1 MGGGDGSEVGPRG
14 FAGLLVSPLPSG
26 GVSRRSQG
34 GADPKVARWHTGLAE
49 TGGFRSPTPGKRPP
63 CRSPYPLRF
72 PVLYQGCDLSTRR
85 TGWTPHPWT
94 ETKGR
99 ALTPVSMNLV
109 ITGFFPALCSAAP
122 GSSGSKML
130 GGSVNS
136 EARISEPSLTCQD
149 PVTKG
154 VPHQDLLKP
163 SQPGASGSAPSRPR
177 RRPPPQRPHR
187 CPDCPKAFSYPS
199 KLATHRLA
207 HGGTRPHPCPDC
219 PKAFSYPSKL
229 AAHRLTHS
237 GARPHPC
244 PHCPKAFGH
253 RSKLAA
259 HLWTHAPARPYPCPD
274 CPKSFCYPS
283 KLAAHRHTHHATE
296 ARPYPC
302 PHCPK
307 AFSFPSKLAAHRLCH
322 DPPTAPSSQTT
333 GNHRCSS
340 CDQAFGQRRLLLVHQ
355 RSHHQSEGQGERE

>member
-1 MGGGDGSEVGPRG
+1 MRTDAPTGPTWEEGMEMRLGPAARARSLLFPPVAGWCSSPASEGSAAVATAAKGGARSPAPREGPS
-14 FAGLLVSPLPSG
+14 AGLSSPLHVSSSTPGLKRGARGVNGLRLSQELVQVLPLGFWASRMLEREAESAAG
-26 GVSRRSQG
+26 GVE
-34 GADPKVARWHTGLAE
+34 P
-49 TGGFRSPTPGKRPP
+49 SPTDK
-63 CRSPYPLRF
+63 
-72 PVLYQGCDLSTRR
+72 
-85 TGWTPHPWT
+85 
-94 ETKGR
+94 E
-99 ALTPVSMNLV
+99 
-109 ITGFFPALCSAAP
+109 
-122 GSSGSKML
+122 
-130 GGSVNS
+130 
-136 EARISEPSLTCQD
+136 

-154 VPHQDLLKP
+154 EAPDQGPPQKP
-163 SQPGASGSAPSRPR
+163 SQSVPEPAASTRAPSRPR

-187 CPDCPKAFSYPS
+187 CPDCDKAFSYPS

-207 HGGTRPHPCPDC
+207 HGGARPHPCPDC

-283 KLAAHRHTHHATE
+283 KLAAHRHTHHATD

-322 DPPTAPSSQTT
+322 DPPTAPGSQATAR
-333 GNHRCSS
+333 HRCSS

-355 RSHHQSEGQGERE
+355 RSHHQAESPGERE

>member
-1 MGGGDGSEVGPRG
+1 MLERD
-14 FAGLLVSPLPSG
+14 
-26 GVSRRSQG
+26 
-34 GADPKVARWHTGLAE
+34 AE
-49 TGGFRSPTPGKRPP
+49 
-63 CRSPYPLRF
+63 
-72 PVLYQGCDLSTRR
+72 
-85 TGWTPHPWT
+85 
-94 ETKGR
+94 
-99 ALTPVSMNLV
+99 
-109 ITGFFPALCSAAP
+109 SAAGDTDP
-122 GSSGSKML
+122 RPAGK
-130 GGSVNS
+130 
-136 EARISEPSLTCQD
+136 E

-154 VPHQDLLKP
+154 GAPHQGPPQTP
-163 SQPGASGSAPSRPR
+163 SQSVPGPALSAGAPSRPR

-187 CPDCPKAFSYPS
+187 CPDCDKAFSYPS

-207 HGGTRPHPCPDC
+207 HGGARPHPCPDC

-283 KLAAHRHTHHATE
+283 KLAAHRHTHHATD

-322 DPPTAPSSQTT
+322 DPPTAPGSQPAAR
-333 GNHRCSS
+333 HHCSS
-340 CDQAFGQRRLLLVHQ
+340 CGQAFGQKRLLLLHQ
-355 RSHHQSEGQGERE
+355 RSHPAAESQGEPE

>member
-1 MGGGDGSEVGPRG
+1 
-14 FAGLLVSPLPSG
+14 
-26 GVSRRSQG
+26 
-34 GADPKVARWHTGLAE
+34 
-49 TGGFRSPTPGKRPP
+49 
-63 CRSPYPLRF
+63 
-72 PVLYQGCDLSTRR
+72 
-85 TGWTPHPWT
+85 
-94 ETKGR
+94 
-99 ALTPVSMNLV
+99 
-109 ITGFFPALCSAAP
+109 
-122 GSSGSKML
+122 ML
-130 GGSVNS
+130 GGSVKS
-136 EARISEPSLTCQD
+136 EARVSEPSPTCQD
-149 PVTKG
+149 PETK
-154 VPHQDLLKP
+154 VSHQDLPRP
-163 SQPGASGSAPSRPR
+163 SQPAASGSVPSRPR

-237 GARPHPC
+237 GARPHSC

-283 KLAAHRHTHHATE
+283 KLAAHRHTHHATD

-322 DPPTAPSSQTT
+322 DPPTAPSSQAT
-333 GNHRCSS
+333 GSHRCSS
-340 CDQAFGQRRLLLVHQ
+340 CNQAFGQRRLLLVHQ

>member
-1 MGGGDGSEVGPRG
+1 MRDLSVITWEDTR
-14 FAGLLVSPLPSG
+14 SRH
-26 GVSRRSQG
+26 RRSFWQSLNFGDPASHQG
-34 GADPKVARWHTGLAE
+34 SSK
-49 TGGFRSPTPGKRPP
+49 K
-63 CRSPYPLRF
+63 PL
-72 PVLYQGCDLSTRR
+72 QS
-85 TGWTPHPWT
+85 
-94 ETKGR
+94 
-99 ALTPVSMNLV
+99 
-109 ITGFFPALCSAAP
+109 AP
-122 GSSGSKML
+122 GPAASTG
-130 GGSVNS
+130 
-136 EARISEPSLTCQD
+136 A
-149 PVTKG
+149 
-154 VPHQDLLKP
+154 P
-163 SQPGASGSAPSRPR
+163 SQPR

-187 CPDCPKAFSYPS
+187 CPDCDKAFSYPS

-207 HGGTRPHPCPDC
+207 HGGARPHPCPDC

-274 CPKSFCYPS
+274 CSKSFCYPS
-283 KLAAHRHTHHATE
+283 KLAAHRHTHHATD

-322 DPPTAPSSQTT
+322 DPPTAPGSQATAR
-333 GNHRCSS
+333 HHCSS
-340 CDQAFGQRRLLLVHQ
+340 CGQAFGQRRLLLLHQ
-355 RSHHQSEGQGERE
+355 RSRHHQAESQGERE

>member
-1 MGGGDGSEVGPRG
+1 LTRIQQPQPQLLDQLGISLRCLQNRVDQNRLSGLSVPQKISIGAALGLKHLGSGAGVKTLCFHCRG
-14 FAGLLVSPLPSG
+14 HRFDPCSAVATAAE
-26 GVSRRSQG
+26 G
-34 GADPKVARWHTGLAE
+34 GA
-49 TGGFRSPTPGKRPP
+49 RSPAPREGPSSGFWASRMLE
-63 CRSPYPLRF
+63 RE
-72 PVLYQGCDLSTRR
+72 
-85 TGWTPHPWT
+85 T
-94 ETKGR
+94 E
-99 ALTPVSMNLV
+99 
-109 ITGFFPALCSAAP
+109 SAA
-122 GSSGSKML
+122 
-130 GGSVNS
+130 GG
-136 EARISEPSLTCQD
+136 AEPSPTD
-149 PVTKG
+149 KEPVIKREAPDQG
-154 VPHQDLLKP
+154 PPQKP
-163 SQPGASGSAPSRPR
+163 SQSVPEPAASTGAPSRPR

-187 CPDCPKAFSYPS
+187 CPDCDKAFSYPS

-207 HGGTRPHPCPDC
+207 HGGARPHPCPDC

-259 HLWTHAPARPYPCPD
+259 HLWTHAPPRPYPCPD

-283 KLAAHRHTHHATE
+283 KLAAHRHTHHATD

-322 DPPTAPSSQTT
+322 DPPTAPGSQATAR
-333 GNHRCSS
+333 HRCSS
-340 CDQAFGQRRLLLVHQ
+340 CSQAFGQRRLLLVHQ
-355 RSHHQSEGQGERE
+355 RSHQPESPGERE

>member
-1 MGGGDGSEVGPRG
+1 MKVNEVEEQIITIYL
-14 FAGLLVSPLPSG
+14 FIYFYCFLL
-26 GVSRRSQG
+26 
-34 GADPKVARWHTGLAE
+34 
-49 TGGFRSPTPGKRPP
+49 
-63 CRSPYPLRF
+63 
-72 PVLYQGCDLSTRR
+72 
-85 TGWTPHPWT
+85 
-94 ETKGR
+94 
-99 ALTPVSMNLV
+99 
-109 ITGFFPALCSAAP
+109 
-122 GSSGSKML
+122 
-130 GGSVNS
+130 
-136 EARISEPSLTCQD
+136 
-149 PVTKG
+149 
-154 VPHQDLLKP
+154 
-163 SQPGASGSAPSRPR
+163 
-177 RRPPPQRPHR
+177 
-187 CPDCPKAFSYPS
+187 
-199 KLATHRLA
+199 
-207 HGGTRPHPCPDC
+207 PHPCPDC

-322 DPPTAPSSQTT
+322 DPPTAPGSQATAR
-333 GNHRCSS
+333 HRCSS
-340 CDQAFGQRRLLLVHQ
+340 CDQAFGQRRLLLLHQ
-355 RSHHQSEGQGERE
+355 RSHHQAESQGERE

>member
-1 MGGGDGSEVGPRG
+1 MQERDVESA
-14 FAGLLVSPLPSG
+14 AGVT
-26 GVSRRSQG
+26 
-34 GADPKVARWHTGLAE
+34 DP
-49 TGGFRSPTPGKRPP
+49 SPTGK
-63 CRSPYPLRF
+63 
-72 PVLYQGCDLSTRR
+72 
-85 TGWTPHPWT
+85 
-94 ETKGR
+94 E
-99 ALTPVSMNLV
+99 
-109 ITGFFPALCSAAP
+109 
-122 GSSGSKML
+122 
-130 GGSVNS
+130 
-136 EARISEPSLTCQD
+136 

-154 VPHQDLLKP
+154 EAPDQGPTQKP
-163 SQPGASGSAPSRPR
+163 SQSVPGPDTSVGAPSRPR

-187 CPDCPKAFSYPS
+187 CPDCDKAFSYPS

-207 HGGTRPHPCPDC
+207 HGGARPHPCPDC

-283 KLAAHRHTHHATE
+283 KLAAHRHTHHATD

-322 DPPTAPSSQTT
+322 DPPTAPGSQATAR
-333 GNHRCSS
+333 HRCSS
-340 CDQAFGQRRLLLVHQ
+340 CGQAFGQRRLLLLHQ
-355 RSHHQSEGQGERE
+355 RSHHQAESQGERE